1 MTADKI
7 RALSVAEIQPKLNE
21 SQEEM
26 FRLRMQLK
34 MGRTDS
40 LKKLRE
46 LKKDRARMLTVL
58 TEKKKAESK

>member
-7 RALSVAEIQPKLNE
+7 RALAAAEINPKLAE
-21 SQEEM
+21 AQEEM
-26 FRLRMQLK
+26 FRLRLQLR

-46 LKKDRARMLTVL
+46 LKKDRARMLTIL
-58 TEKKKAESK
+58 NEKKKAEK

>member
-58 TEKKKAESK
+58 TEKKKAESN

>member
-7 RALSVAEIQPKLNE
+7 RALSPAEIAPKLDE
-21 SQEEM
+21 TAEEM
-26 FRLRMQLK
+26 FRLRLQLT

-46 LKKDRARMLTVL
+46 LKKDRARMLTIL
-58 TEKKKAESK
+58 NEKKAETK